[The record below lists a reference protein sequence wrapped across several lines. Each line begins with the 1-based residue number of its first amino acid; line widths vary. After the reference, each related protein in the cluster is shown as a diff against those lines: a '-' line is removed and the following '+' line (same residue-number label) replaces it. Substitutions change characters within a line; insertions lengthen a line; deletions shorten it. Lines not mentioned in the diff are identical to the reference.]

1 MHAGRVQTLLILDS
15 NPVYTAPGPLDF
27 AEALKRV
34 PFSLALSR
42 ALDETSE
49 AVTWAVPMTHE
60 WEDWS
65 DARGHD
71 GTATIIQPQALP
83 LYGGDQPAC
92 HAGTI
97 CRCRAAHGHRSGR
110 QPRGRAI
117 SATASMPDGMTP
129 SPKVSC
135 REPPARKRMF
145 VSAPI
150 SRG

>member
-83 LYGGDQPAC
+83 LYGG
-92 HAGTI
+92 
-97 CRCRAAHGHRSGR
+97 
-110 QPRGRAI
+110 I
-117 SATASMPDGMTP
+117 SPHVMLALFVDA
-129 SPKVSC
+129 
-135 REPPARKRMF
+135 EPPTAIDLVGTTWKSHFGR
-145 VSAPI
+145 
-150 SRG
+150 